1 MDEESIFALGPEQ
14 LDRLLS
20 IGTGDDLQQEE
31 KQKANAE
38 DHSAEASTSLS
49 EVVEQP
55 GGWIDRYQLL
65 SILGEGGMGIVY
77 LAEQAEPIKRRVAL
91 KVIKPGMD
99 SERVIAR
106 FEAEKQALALLDHP
120 NIARIFDAGTTELG
134 RPYFVMEYV
143 EGIPIT
149 DYCDQHQLMIE
160 DRLGLFLQVCQAVQ
174 HAHQKG
180 IIHRDIKPSN
190 ILVSLQDDRA
200 APKIIDFGVA
210 KALAQPLT
218 ERTLFTEQGQ
228 LFGTPEY
235 MSPEQADMVS
245 EDIDT
250 RSDVYSLGVLLYVLL
265 TGVLPFDPKTFRK
278 GGIEHVRRVIRETDP
293 KTPSTQLTRLG
304 GKAKVVAE
312 NRRMEV
318 AALAKCLHKE
328 LEWIPLKAMHK
339 ERTERYQSASELAL
353 DVENYLNGAALI
365 AGPPST
371 MYKLKKFVRR
381 NRALVTGIAAVA
393 AVLIGGV
400 IVSTVFAIRA
410 EQKARIAQ
418 AINDFLTIDVLASV
432 DPISGD
438 QPGTSLESILDVAA
452 QRLEGKFKDEPLI
465 EASIRYRIGRT
476 YWHLGKY
483 EAAETNLKRAVELR
497 RNKIEIQDRETLNYM
512 EELGWV
518 YYCQSRYDEA
528 ETLLVE
534 VVTNGRAV
542 WNELDPILLQATS
555 RLGWLYIFLGRHT
568 EAAKLHNEA
577 LEVIQRRLGPEHS
590 NAASYMGGLAVVYRA
605 QGRFAEAE
613 ELSRKALDICRRVHG
628 EEHNQTLNTMLT
640 LADSC
645 RPLGRH
651 DEAEKLYVKTL
662 KARRR
667 LLGEEHYKTL
677 IVMLHL
683 GSLYVGLDRYDEA
696 ERLLVPALETKRRL
710 YGKADMVTLEIINA
724 LGRLRRK
731 QKLYEEA
738 EELLT
743 EALDGRQIKFGSNH
757 PRTLE
762 SLHELGV
769 LYKQQERYDDSE
781 PILLKAFEGR
791 LAMLGDTHPH
801 TLESLK
807 NLIDL
812 YEAWNKPEK
821 AEQWRV
827 KLLQM
832 ETVRK

>member
-49 EVVEQP
+49 EIVEQP
-55 GGWIDRYQLL
+55 GGWIDHYQLL

-77 LAEQAEPIKRRVAL
+77 RAEQEEPINRQVAL

-149 DYCDQHQLMIE
+149 DYCDQHKLTIE
-160 DRLGLFLQVCQAVQ
+160 DRLSLFLQVCQAVQ

-190 ILVSLQDDRA
+190 ILVCLQDHRA

-235 MSPEQADMVS
+235 MSPEQADIVS

-250 RSDVYSLGVLLYVLL
+250 RSDVYSLGVLLYVIL

-278 GGIEHVRRVIRETDP
+278 GGIEHIRQFIRETDP
-293 KTPSTQLTRLG
+293 KAPSTQLSKLG

-312 NRRMEV
+312 NRRTQV
-318 AALAKCLHKE
+318 STLARRLHKE
-328 LEWIPLKAMHK
+328 LEWIPLKAMRK
-339 ERTERYQSASELAL
+339 ERKERYQSASELAT
-353 DVENYLNGAALI
+353 DIENYLNGAALI
-365 AGPPST
+365 AGPPSAV
-371 MYKLKKFVRR
+371 YKLKKFVRR
-381 NRALVTGIAAVA
+381 NRTLVTGIAAVVT
-393 AVLIGGV
+393 VLIVGV
-400 IVSTVFAIRA
+400 VVSTIFAVRA
-410 EQKARIAQ
+410 EQKARTAQ
-418 AINDFLTIDVLASV
+418 AISNFFSNDVLASV
-432 DPISGD
+432 DPLTGEK
-438 QPGTSLESILDVAA
+438 PVASLEPILDIAT
-452 QRLEGKFKDEPLI
+452 QHLEGKFKNEPLI
-465 EASIRYRIGRT
+465 EASIRYTLGRR
-476 YWHLGKY
+476 YWHIGKY
-483 EAAETNLKRAVELR
+483 NAAEANIKRAFELR
-497 RNKIEIQDRETLNYM
+497 SNKVEADDPELLNYM
-512 EELGWV
+512 QELGWV
-518 YYCQSRYDEA
+518 YYYQSKYDEA
-528 ETLLVE
+528 EALLVE
-534 VVTNGRAV
+534 AMDKGRAV
-542 WNELDPILLQATS
+542 WDEVDPILLRATS
-555 RLGWLYIFLGRHT
+555 RLGWLYHFLGRNE
-568 EAAKLHNEA
+568 EAAKVHGEA
-577 LEVIQRRLGPEHS
+577 LEVIRRRLGPDHPDI
-590 NAASYMGGLAVVYRA
+590 AGYMRGLAVAYR
-605 QGRFAEAE
+605 GLGHYEEAA
-613 ELSRKALDICRRVHG
+613 ELSRKALDIDRRVLGG
-628 EEHNQTLNTMLT
+628 EHSSTLDDMLT
-640 LADSC
+640 LGDSC
-645 RPLGRH
+645 RPLGRY
-651 DEAEKLYVKTL
+651 DEAEELYL
-662 KARRR
+662 KALKAMRR
-667 LLGEEHYKTL
+667 LLGEEHYYTL
-677 IVMLHL
+677 IVELHL
-683 GSLYVGLDRYDEA
+683 GSLYVELERYDEA
-696 ERLLVPALETKRRL
+696 ERLLVPALETNRRL
-710 YGKADMVTLEIINA
+710 YGKTDLVTLEIINA

-743 EALDGRQIKFGSNH
+743 EALKIRQVKFGPDH

-769 LYKQQERYDDSE
+769 LYKQQARYDDSE
-781 PILLKAFEGR
+781 PILLKALEGR
-791 LAMLGDTHPH
+791 RLKLGDTHPH
-801 TLESLK
+801 TKESLN

-812 YEAWNKPEK
+812 HEAWNKPEK
-821 AEQWRV
+821 AGEWRA
-827 KLLQM
+827 KLSKKEM
-832 ETVRK
+832 IED